1 MNLAAHTSRTL
12 DRLIFTLGLDVEE
25 MSEVRL
31 PSTSSNQSDVAQD
44 AREIRLKFH
53 FSEVPEQVLHA
64 TLTSRQSDMNETL
77 DVCISQVSPLRQSEV
92 SVLSGINALNRKG
105 TGASESYDA
114 ERRVLEV
121 RSFMQFSGY
130 TTSACPEHP
139 YRHARAE
146 ATLNWFVQCF
156 GLAQRSL
163 MLI

>member
-12 DRLIFTLGLDVEE
+12 DRLIFTLGLEVEE
-25 MSEVRL
+25 MSEVRV

-44 AREIRLKFH
+44 AREIRMKFH
-53 FSEVPEQVLHA
+53 FSEAPEQVLHA
-64 TLTSRQSDMNETL
+64 TLTSRQSDLNETL
-77 DVCISQVSPLRQSEV
+77 DVCISHVSPLSQSAV

-105 TGASESYDA
+105 TGASVSYDA

-130 TTSACPEHP
+130 MTSACPEHP

>member
-1 MNLAAHTSRTL
+1 MNLAAQTSHTL
-12 DRLIFTLGLDVEE
+12 DRLIFTLCLNVEE

-31 PSTSSNQSDVAQD
+31 SATSSNRSDVAQD
-44 AREIRLKFH
+44 AREIRMKFQ
-53 FSEVPEQVLHA
+53 FSEAPEHVLHA
-64 TLTSRQSDMNETL
+64 TLTSRQSDVNETL
-77 DVCISQVSPLRQSEV
+77 EVCISHAAPLNPSEV
-92 SVLSGINALNRKG
+92 SLLSGINALNRKG
-105 TGASESYDA
+105 TGASVSYDA

-130 TTSACPEHP
+130 MSSTCPEHP